1 MKPTLLILAAGMG
14 SRYGGIKQITPV
26 GPNGEAIIEYS
37 IFDALRNGF
46 EKIVFIIRKEIEKD
60 FRETILSKLPNEI
73 NVKLVFQE
81 LTDIPINVEIPA
93 ERKKPWGTGHALL
106 AARNEIKEPFV
117 IINADD
123 FYGENSFKIASDFLK
138 EAENQDNLY
147 GLIGYKL
154 INTLSDFGSVSRGV
168 CEIDEDGY
176 LRSIVERTEIVKEN
190 GKVKFR
196 NENGEWENLTGD
208 EIVSMNMFA
217 FTPKVF
223 KYFNDYFKE
232 FLKQNAHNVKAEFY
246 IPFVVNEL
254 IRTNTAKVKVPQTTA
269 EWFGLT
275 YKEDTELAREK
286 MLRLI
291 ESGVYPNKLWT

>member
-46 EKIVFIIRKEIEKD
+46 KKIVFIIRKEIEKD

-106 AARNEIKEPFV
+106 AARDEIKEPFV

>member
-190 GKVKFR
+190 GKVKFK

-275 YKEDTELAREK
+275 YKEDTELARKK

>member
-168 CEIDEDGY
+168 CEIDENGY

>member
-14 SRYGGIKQITPV
+14 SRYGGVKQITPV
-26 GPNGEAIIEYS
+26 GPNGEPIIQYS
-37 IFDALRNGF
+37 IFDAVRNGF
-46 EKIVFIIRKEIEKD
+46 DKIVFIIRKEIEKD
-60 FRETILSKLPNEI
+60 FRETIAAKLPGDIKTEF
-73 NVKLVFQE
+73 VFQE
-81 LTDIPINVEIPA
+81 LTDIPIDVEIPA

-106 AARNEIKEPFV
+106 AARNVIDEPFL

-123 FYGENSFKIASDFLK
+123 FYGADSYKMAAKFLS
-138 EAENQDNLY
+138 EAENVENLY

-168 CEIDEDGY
+168 CEIDNDGF
-176 LRSIVERTEIVKEN
+176 LRSVVERTEIVKEN
-190 GKVKFR
+190 GSVKYK
-196 NENGEWENLTGD
+196 NENGEWENLTGE

-223 KYFNDYFKE
+223 QYFNDYFID
-232 FLKQNAHNVKAEFY
+232 FLKENAQNPKSEFY

-254 IRTNTAKVKVPQTTA
+254 IKSGTAKVKVPVTSA

-275 YKEDTELAREK
+275 YKEDTELARAK
-286 MLRLI
+286 MKELI
-291 ESGVYPNKLWT
+291 KKGIYPEKLWT

>member
-106 AARNEIKEPFV
+106 AARDEIKEPFV

>member
-14 SRYGGIKQITPV
+14 SRYGGIKQITGI
-26 GPNGEAIIEYS
+26 GPNNEPILHYS
-37 IFDALRNGF
+37 IYDALRNGF

-60 FRETILSKLPNEI
+60 FKVAIVAPLPENIE
-73 NVKLVFQE
+73 VEFVYQE
-81 LTDIPINVEIPA
+81 LTDVPIDVEISP

-106 AARNEIKEPFV
+106 AARNVINEPFL

-123 FYGENSFKIASDFLK
+123 FYGEDSYKIAADFLK
-138 EAENQDNLY
+138 EAEQNENLY

-168 CEIDEDGY
+168 CEIDEEGY
-176 LRSIVERTEIVKEN
+176 LKSVVERTEIVKEN
-190 GKVKFR
+190 NSVKYKDEHG
-196 NENGEWENLTGD
+196 NWQPLTGD

-223 KYFNDYFKE
+223 KYFNDYFID
-232 FLKQNAHNVKAEFY
+232 FLKENAQQPKAEFY
-246 IPFVVNEL
+246 IPAVVNEL
-254 IRTNTAKVKVPQTTA
+254 INKGIAKVKVPQTTA

-275 YKEDTELAREK
+275 YKEDTELAKTKMRE
-286 MLRLI
+286 LI
-291 ESGVYPNKLWT
+291 NKGTYPENLWS

>member
-14 SRYGGIKQITPV
+14 SRYGGIKQITPI
-26 GPNGEAIIEYS
+26 GPNGEPIIQYS
-37 IFDALRNGF
+37 IFDAIRNGF
-46 EKIVFIIRKEIEKD
+46 DKIVFIIRKEIEND
-60 FRETILSKLPNEI
+60 FRETIVSRLPENI
-73 NVKLVFQE
+73 NVEFVYQE
-81 LTDIPINVEIPA
+81 LTDIPIDVEIPS

-106 AARNEIKEPFV
+106 AARNAINEPFL

-123 FYGENSFKIASDFLK
+123 FYGADSYKIAAEFLR
-138 EAENQDNLY
+138 EAENSENLY

-168 CEIDEDGY
+168 CEIDDEGY
-176 LRSIVERTEIVKEN
+176 LQSVVERTEIVKEN
-190 GKVKFR
+190 GSIKYKD
-196 NENGEWENLTGD
+196 ENGEWQSLTGE

-223 KYFNDYFKE
+223 QYFNDYFIA
-232 FLKQNAHNVKAEFY
+232 FLKENAQNPKAEFY

-254 IRTNTAKVKVPQTTA
+254 IKNGTAKVKVPQTSA

-275 YKEDTELAREK
+275 YKEDTELARAK
-286 MLRLI
+286 MRELI
-291 ESGVYPNKLWT
+291 EEGIYPEKLWT